1 MTILGIGI
9 DILEINRLNVAIKKN
24 NNLITRLFTNSEI
37 NYCIKKKNKINFFA
51 KRYSAKESL
60 VKALGTGFRNNINF
74 KDIEIKND
82 SIGMPYLSIK
92 STLEKKIKK
101 KFKIK
106 KFNILLTMS
115 DEKKYVVTNIIL
127 TK

>member
-24 NNLITRLFTNSEI
+24 NNLITRLFTKSEI
-37 NYCIKKKNKINFFA
+37 KYCIKKKNKINFFA

>member
-1 MTILGIGI
+1 M
-9 DILEINRLNVAIKKN
+9 
-24 NNLITRLFTNSEI
+24 
-37 NYCIKKKNKINFFA
+37 
-51 KRYSAKESL
+51 
-60 VKALGTGFRNNINF
+60 GTGFRNNINF